1 MPARTKALAFKQP
14 CRDNHTSCLS
24 LWPTMPSS
32 ARSGYF
38 YAAACVLIWSG
49 FVLLS
54 RVAGQT
60 ALNGFDLTALRF
72 GTAAVLLLPAWLL
85 WKRVPLF
92 NRRMLVLVATGG
104 IGYSTVV
111 YSSFRFAPAAHGAV
125 LLSGIL
131 PFFVAQFAWRLLDQ
145 PLSPN
150 LKKAL
155 LLIALGVVS
164 LAAHSLHDLG
174 NSWPG
179 DLMMITASLLWGL
192 YTVLVKK
199 WGYSPWETTLGVALL
214 SALLYLPIY
223 ALFLPKG
230 LSQVPMAVIGLHAFY
245 QGVLVVIVAMVLYM
259 QALVRL
265 GPTQLGAVMATVPAV
280 AGIGATLALG
290 EPFSLWLVAGLV
302 FTSLGAWLGTR

>member
-1 MPARTKALAFKQP
+1 M
-14 CRDNHTSCLS
+14 
-24 LWPTMPSS
+24 SS
-32 ARSGYF
+32 STARSGYF

-54 RVAGQT
+54 RVAGKT

-72 GTAAVLLLPAWLL
+72 GTAAILLFPVWLF

-92 NRRMLVLVATGG
+92 NRRMLALVATGG
-104 IGYSTVV
+104 IGYSVVV

-125 LLSGIL
+125 LLSGVL
-131 PFFVAQFAWRLLDQ
+131 PFFVAVLAWRLLDT

-150 LKKAL
+150 LRKAL
-155 LLIALGVVS
+155 LLIALGVGA

-179 DLMMITASLLWGL
+179 DLLMLTASFLWGL

-214 SALLYLPIY
+214 AALIYLPAYALL
-223 ALFLPKG
+223 LPKG
-230 LSQVPMAVIGLHAFY
+230 IALVPLSAIVMQAFY
-245 QGVLVVIVAMVLYM
+245 QGVLVVIVAMLLYM
-259 QALVRL
+259 QALARL
-265 GPTQLGAVMATVPAV
+265 GPTQLGAAMATVPAV
-280 AGIGATLALG
+280 AGIGATLVLG
-290 EPFSLWLVAGLV
+290 EPFSGWLVAGVVL
-302 FTSLGAWLGTR
+302 TSLGAWMGSR

>member
-1 MPARTKALAFKQP
+1 MSA
-14 CRDNHTSCLS
+14 
-24 LWPTMPSS
+24 SS

-38 YAAACVLIWSG
+38 YAAACVFIWSG

-54 RVAGQT
+54 RIAGKT
-60 ALNGFDLTALRF
+60 ALTGFDLTALRF
-72 GTAAVLLLPAWLL
+72 GTAAVLLLPAWLF
-85 WKRVPLF
+85 WKRVPLLTP
-92 NRRMLVLVATGG
+92 RMFMLVATGG
-104 IGYSTVV
+104 IGYAVTV

-125 LLSGIL
+125 LLSGLL
-131 PFFVAQFAWRLLDQ
+131 PFFVAALTWRLLGE
-145 PLSPN
+145 PLRPS
-150 LKKAL
+150 LKQAL
-155 LLIALGVVS
+155 LLIGLGVAS
-164 LAAHSLHDLG
+164 LAIHSLHDLG
-174 NSWPG
+174 SSWPG
-179 DLMMITASLLWGL
+179 DLLMIAASFLWGL

-214 SALLYLPIY
+214 SALLYLPVY
-223 ALFLPKG
+223 VLFLPKG
-230 LSQVPMAVIGLHAFY
+230 LSQVPMATIWLQAFY

-290 EPFSLWLVAGLV
+290 EPFSMWLVVGLV